1 MDSEKTKPNQDP
13 KEHIIMALARAKQST
28 YLLKTLMLSTSLT
41 DPLMFHIYDIQY
53 RALYVDLYILFDKQ
67 KNHLS
72 IKTILETNKN
82 KLKNSD
88 YEDLMAKFHAIEEKY
103 SKVIAT
109 IVSIGNS
116 IIRHLDPKAISNIY
130 GEDYSN
136 ENNAF
141 EITEVKSMLDEVIT
155 LLKDSAIFKEVL
167 FEHFDIIVEYAQII
181 RKLNLDIESNRLGLL
196 R

>member
-1 MDSEKTKPNQDP
+1 MNNEKYKPNQDP
-13 KEHIIMALARAKQST
+13 KEHIIMTLARAKQST

-88 YEDLMAKFHAIEEKY
+88 YENLMAKFHAIEKKY

-155 LLKDSAIFKEVL
+155 LLKDSAIFKEVP
-167 FEHFDIIVEYAQII
+167 FEYFDIVEYAQII
-181 RKLNLDIESNRLGLL
+181 RKLNLDIESIRLGLL